1 MMNMETAFI
10 TKDLHLL
17 HLQNIPGISKP
28 TKARLISPQA
38 FTNTRANTSHKK
50 KQEKLKNHNIATT
63 HRSCF
68 PKCNHKSSHT
78 LNHP

>member
-28 TKARLISPQA
+28 TKARLIFPQA
-38 FTNTRANTSHKK
+38 FTNTRANTGHKK
-50 KQEKLKNHNIATT
+50 DEKLKNQDIATT

-78 LNHP
+78 LNPP